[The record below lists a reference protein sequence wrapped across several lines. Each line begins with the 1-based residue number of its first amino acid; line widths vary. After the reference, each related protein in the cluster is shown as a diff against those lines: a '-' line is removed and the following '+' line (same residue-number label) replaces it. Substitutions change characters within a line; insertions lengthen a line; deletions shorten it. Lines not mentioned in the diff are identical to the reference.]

1 MTVTAR
7 WPIKGFQSIQVVVDY
22 IQNENK
28 TTDKEPNVDSKTVV
42 EKSVFDRLLGYI
54 GRNQKITEQLQ
65 QGRQLISGL
74 NIDDLKDAS
83 NEMITHLK
91 KQGVTED
98 DRTLYHQVQSFHWSD
113 TITPEQ
119 AHEIGLRTAR
129 EMYPDFQVVV
139 TTHMDRGHL
148 HNHFAICAIAKDGHK
163 LRDDFY
169 GREGLQRLREVSDR
183 ISMEYG
189 CYQVKDAPLIGL
201 GGRPKY
207 IDQLMTTSQKKI
219 LRTKVDELKSIA
231 TDLDELVEML
241 SNEGHIWNHRAGD
254 SMGFIVPGGKKA
266 VRLASLGEDYSV
278 EDLKRFFKLKRKSY
292 ITEENLA
299 QFSVQSLNE
308 ITQNGGQAM
317 EQIIESIQ
325 YSQKALEPD
334 VEVPVYFRKRARA
347 YSRLQK
353 LDEDLSLLDKY
364 NVQSFE
370 ILDTTIQTLEK
381 RLQNKRVQYQQKK
394 QDLTVH
400 QYQLELLKIYL
411 GKYNVAHTYYEMK
424 ALSKD
429 LEKSEDVKA
438 FENARQQLGEVD
450 LETART
456 LYTDYYQKTVE
467 LNQMVADLSYDQYE
481 LKRLYDI
488 KQGALDRNEEF
499 ISSISISQ
507 NRIVASM
514 SSEKFYFLRIPYTD
528 EYLYVPKS
536 TVCWNHKDRG
546 CIYLVDDQMQT
557 LFDANGNQ
565 TRRLTSEQIKI
576 LSDQK
581 KTQIDLNYRK
591 DSTVDSNKLVF
602 TVNHSLFDPDGETN
616 TMVCIRIPNTTGL
629 KFVEL
634 PKSNLIWIKENV
646 TAQVVLDRQQKVAVF
661 DKNSGIRQVQDAE
674 SLSHNFEP
682 RESEFKALI

>member
-22 IQNENK
+22 IQNETK
-28 TTDKEPNVDSKTVV
+28 TTEKEQKDNQKTVV

-54 GRNQKITEQLQ
+54 GRNQKITERNQD
-65 QGRQLISGL
+65 GRQLISGL
-74 NIDDLKDAS
+74 NIDNLKNVSD
-83 NEMITHLK
+83 EMINHLK
-91 KQGVTED
+91 QNGVTED

-113 TITPEQ
+113 TITPYA

-148 HNHFAICAIAKDGHK
+148 HNHFAICAVAKDGHK

-169 GREGLQRLREVSDR
+169 GPEGLQRLREVSDR

-241 SNEGHIWNHRAGD
+241 SNEGYIWNHRAGD
-254 SMGFIVPGGKKA
+254 SMGFIVPGAQKA
-266 VRLASLGEDYSV
+266 VRLASLGEDYAV
-278 EDLKRFFKLKRKSY
+278 EDLKRFFKLKRKRY
-292 ITEENLA
+292 ITEEDLA

-334 VEVPVYFRKRARA
+334 VEVPVYFRKRAKA

-370 ILDTTIQTLEK
+370 TLDATIQTLEK

-394 QDLTVH
+394 QDLTAH
-400 QYQLELLKIYL
+400 QDQLELLKIYL

-429 LEKSEDVKA
+429 LEKSEDVEA
-438 FENARQQLGEVD
+438 FENARQQLGEID

-456 LYTDYYQKTVE
+456 LYTNHYQKTVE

-507 NRIVASM
+507 SRIVASM
-514 SSEKFYFLRIPYTD
+514 SSDKFYFVRIPYTD

-546 CIYLVDDQMQT
+546 RIYLVDDQMQT

-565 TRRLTSEQIKI
+565 TRQLTSEQIKI

-581 KTQIDLNYRK
+581 KAQIDLNYRK
-591 DSTVDSNKLVF
+591 DSTVDSSKLVF

-616 TMVCIRIPNTTGL
+616 TMVCIRIPNTAGL
-629 KFVEL
+629 KFVEIS
-634 PKSNLIWIKENV
+634 KSNLIWIKEGV

-661 DKNSGIRQVQDAE
+661 DKYSDTQRIQKADT
-674 SLSHNFEP
+674 LSKYFEQ
-682 RESEFKALI
+682 RKKEFKELF

>member
-22 IQNENK
+22 IRNEEK
-28 TTDKEPNVDSKTVV
+28 TTNKDPKNNQKTVV
-42 EKSVFDRLLGYI
+42 EISVFDRLLGYI
-54 GRNQKITEQLQ
+54 SRNQKITEQHQ
-65 QGRQLISGL
+65 QRRQLISGL

-83 NEMITHLK
+83 NEMLTHLK
-91 KQGVTED
+91 KQGVKED

-129 EMYPDFQVVV
+129 EMYPDFQVMV

-169 GREGLQRLREVSDR
+169 GREGLQQLREVSDR

-207 IDQLMTTSQKKI
+207 INQLMTTSQKKI
-219 LRTKVDELKSIA
+219 LRTKVDELKKIA

-241 SNEGHIWNHRAGD
+241 ANEGYIWNYRAED
-254 SMGFIVPGGKKA
+254 SMGFIVPGGQKA
-266 VRLASLGEDYSV
+266 VRLASLGEDYAV
-278 EDLKRFFKLKRKSY
+278 EDLKRFFKLKRKRY
-292 ITEENLA
+292 ITKEDLA

-317 EQIIESIQ
+317 KQIMESIQ

-334 VEVPVYFRKRARA
+334 VEVPVYFRKRAKA

-370 ILDTTIQTLEK
+370 TLDTTIQTLEK
-381 RLQNKRVQYQQKK
+381 RLHNRRMQYQQKK
-394 QDLTVH
+394 QDLMAH
-400 QYQLELLKIYL
+400 QDQLELLKIYL

-429 LEKSEDVKA
+429 LQKSEDVEA
-438 FENARQQLGEVD
+438 FENARRQLGEVN

-456 LYTDYYQKTVE
+456 LYTDHYQKTVE

-488 KQGALDRNEEF
+488 KQGALDRNDEF

-507 NRIVASM
+507 NRIVPSM
-514 SSEKFYFLRIPYTD
+514 SSEKFYFVRIPYTD
-528 EYLYVPKS
+528 EYLYIPKS

-546 CIYLVDDQMQT
+546 CIYLVNDQMQT

-576 LSDQK
+576 LSDQR

-591 DSTVDSNKLVF
+591 DSSIDSNKLVF
-602 TVNHSLFDPDGETN
+602 TVNHALLDPDGETS
-616 TMVCIRIPNTTGL
+616 TTVLIRIPGTAGQR
-629 KFVEL
+629 FVEI
-634 PKSNLIWIKENV
+634 PKSNLVWIKENV
-646 TAQVVLDRQQKVAVF
+646 TAQVVLDRQQKIAVF
-661 DKNSGIRQVQDAE
+661 EKNSGIQQVQEADT
-674 SLSHNFEP
+674 LSKYFEQ
-682 RESEFKALI
+682 RKKEFKELF